1 MGAGPRYWVIGF
13 GKPLFE
19 FDTVLR
25 ESHTLEVTVAEDPVE
40 TGVEMA
46 DHAYVMADRL
56 EVEIAIGDSW
66 LGMRDP
72 QNFSGAVSQGLDSGA
87 LASDLASVTNSTKP
101 DFGWL
106 QGDGDGDATTRSQR
120 AYDKLRNLA
129 KSFAIVGVQTGLRYY
144 PRLMV
149 RSITTDSDKDNTAL
163 IARVTFSEPLF
174 TSTETTDFP
183 PRRAGKTTHQA
194 SKKANKGEQKG
205 KAIDPLQNPS
215 AFFDTLK
222 SGFGDKFKKFEENPI
237 AFFLHPGSP

>member
-25 ESHTLEVTVAEDPVE
+25 ESHTLEVTVTEDPVE

-46 DHAYVMADRL
+46 DHAYVMADKL

-72 QNFSGAVSQGLDSGA
+72 FSADAFAVEEAAGGLDGFSAGSIGA
-87 LASDLASVTNSTKP
+87 AKP

-129 KSFAIVGVQTGLRYY
+129 KSFAIIGVQTGLRYY

-174 TSTETTDFP
+174 TSTETVAFP
-183 PRRAGKTTHQA
+183 PRKKGKTTHQA
-194 SKKANKGEQKG
+194 SAKANKGEQKG
-205 KAIDPLQNPS
+205 KDKNKDNVSGALDMLQSAYGDKIKQAIDDPFK
-215 AFFDTLK
+215 FFGLT
-222 SGFGDKFKKFEENPI
+222 
-237 AFFLHPGSP
+237 H